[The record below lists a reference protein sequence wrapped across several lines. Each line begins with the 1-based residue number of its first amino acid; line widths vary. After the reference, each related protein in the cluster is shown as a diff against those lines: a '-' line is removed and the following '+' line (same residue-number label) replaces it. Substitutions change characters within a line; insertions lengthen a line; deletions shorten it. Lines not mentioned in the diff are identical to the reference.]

1 MRAANARTAARRN
14 RPALWALLSAA
25 VVGGALAAYHYGPG
39 TTNSNVATAQ
49 ARLGDLVI
57 RVATRGRLTGADA
70 SGQPGLGFDLSVEE
84 VDRGKVRVGQPVNIR
99 LDAIR
104 NREFRGKLVW
114 IGNIAGADNGDGDT
128 PKLFPARA
136 AVEGADR
143 RLQEGMTGSADIVV
157 EVIPQQVLIPTQ
169 ASFLSN
175 GQPAVYV
182 QKGHEFELH
191 AIEAGRRND
200 TEMAVKRGLS
210 PGDRVALKDPTEVA
224 RRARKL

>member
-1 MRAANARTAARRN
+1 MRTMDNRTAARRN

-25 VVGGALAAYHYGPG
+25 VVAGAMAAYHYGPG

-49 ARLGDLVI
+49 ARLGDLVV
-57 RVATRGRLTGADA
+57 RVATRGRVTGADA
-70 SGQPGLGFDLSVEE
+70 SGRPGLGFDLSVEE
-84 VDRGKVRVGQPVNIR
+84 VDRGKVRVGQPVSLR

-104 NREFRGKLVW
+104 NRDFPGKLVW
-114 IGNIAGADNGDGDT
+114 IGNLAATDGGDADA

-136 AVEGADR
+136 AIEGADG

-157 EVIPQQVLIPTQ
+157 EVIPRQVLIPTQ

-191 AIEAGRRND
+191 AIDVGRRND

-210 PGDRVALKDPTEVA
+210 PGDRVALEDPTEVA
-224 RRARKL
+224 RRSRKL